1 MVQATKNQQTMVGEI
16 ILGVIIAL
24 LILAVAPYILGFI
37 VFIIASIFGGNKD

>member
-1 MVQATKNQQTMVGEI
+1 MVGEI

-37 VFIIASIFGGNKD
+37 IMVIVSIFGGSKD

>member
-1 MVQATKNQQTMVGEI
+1 MVGEI

-24 LILAVAPYILGFI
+24 LILWLAPYILGVI